1 MGQENGDQQPGGDER
16 AAGLQDTDDPE
27 PGYKPVRHEPAAD
40 HRAHVCDIAEAD
52 QFRRRLDDRFVVYGA
67 PVVHGPFAR
76 HAAESDQPEQDDIG
90 IDFPLGA
97 FVSGRRV
104 ACPVARQG

>member
-1 MGQENGDQQPGGDER
+1 MTPNR
-16 AAGLQDTDDPE
+16 VTN
-27 PGYKPVRHEPAAD
+27 PAAD